1 MAQWQALLSL
11 DSALQAQV
19 IQLYERKF
27 PRHIRHYLSVW
38 IENQDWHS
46 ASVDD
51 LKAKTS
57 FNSLLN
63 SLEEEWGRCVKDNN
77 ILQGPDLPGIK
88 EYLLNHFGN
97 DPKSLAAVLCECLE
111 EEKKIL
117 QQKQLESRIGELKKM
132 SQELSIEI
140 ESLERL
146 HENLRSIHAA
156 QDVEQQANFF
166 GQTKQI
172 VLRQIWNIS
181 KAAADVLERLTT
193 VELPGWKRRQQLAC
207 LGSPVDTRLD
217 HLQNCFTSLAEVL
230 QQVKQH
236 LTQLSD
242 PNELRHGAGGPLA
255 EINTFT
261 QSLMTKLLSSA
272 LVVEK
277 QPVMASMPSIQQP
290 LVLKTKA
297 NFTVGLRFLVNLEKF
312 RCLLK
317 VKAVFDKDVAEK
329 TKTNGFRHFDFTKE
343 PSKVLD
349 VNVTGD
355 CLVAEF
361 TDLVNQESKKRV
373 RKSDESALTVTE
385 ELHVITFV
393 TCFQHAGLDCHIQA
407 STLPVVVISA
417 TGQLPSAW
425 ASVMWYNVST
435 SEPMNLSLFSDPPR
449 LSWPELSQVL
459 SWQFLSVGKR
469 RLDDNQL
476 SMLREKFVEDPD
488 GFVHW
493 NSFSKGGCQKNVN
506 VWLWLSGILDLI
518 KKHLA
523 DLWRDGLI
531 MGFVSRE
538 KIKELLWEKK
548 TGTFLLRFSETNQ
561 DGAISYSW
569 VEHHNGETQVHS
581 IEPYT
586 KSDLEKSPLP
596 DEIYDFTSRV
606 HGNVT
611 RNPLLYL
618 YPDVDKDVAFG
629 RYYYGSDKQTLP
641 RVWGYLP
648 RRPIN
653 VTDMPTPPPSPPHGQ
668 QVPLDA
674 QHP

>member
-1 MAQWQALLSL
+1 MAQWEALLRL
-11 DSALQAQV
+11 DAAFQEQV

-27 PRHIRHYLSVW
+27 PRQIRHYVSAW

-63 SLEEEWGRCVKDNN
+63 SLEEEWGRCVQDND
-77 ILQGPDLPGIK
+77 ILQSPDLPRIK
-88 EYLLNHFGN
+88 DYLLNHFAN
-97 DPKSLAAVLCECLE
+97 DPKSLAAILCECLE

-117 QQKQLESRIGELKKM
+117 QQSQLESLKKM
-132 SQELSIEI
+132 SEELGTEI

-146 HENLRSIHAA
+146 HEKLGSIHAT
-156 QDVEQQANFF
+156 QDVEDQNNFLKR
-166 GQTKQI
+166 TKQI
-172 VLRQIWNIS
+172 ALRQIWKIFETAS
-181 KAAADVLERLTT
+181 VVLETLTT
-193 VELPGWKRRQQLAC
+193 VDLPDWKRRQQLAC

-230 QQVKQH
+230 QQVKRH
-236 LTQLSD
+236 LTRLSE
-242 PNELRHGAGGPLA
+242 PNELDRGAGGPLA
-255 EINTFT
+255 GMNTVT
-261 QSLMTKLLSSA
+261 SLMTKLLTNA

-277 QPVMASMPSIQQP
+277 QPVMTSMPSIQQP

-297 NFTVGLRFLVNLEKF
+297 NFTVGLRFLVNLEEF

-329 TKTNGFRHFDFTKE
+329 TKSNGFRHFDFAKE

-349 VNVTGD
+349 VNVTGA

-361 TDLVNQESKKRV
+361 TDLVLQESKKRA
-373 RKSDESALTVTE
+373 RKSDESASTVTE
-385 ELHVITFV
+385 ELHVIAFV
-393 TCFQHAGLDCHIQA
+393 TRFQHAGLDCHIQA

-425 ASVMWYNVST
+425 ASVMWYNMSAGGPT
-435 SEPMNLSLFSDPPR
+435 NLSLFSDPPR

-476 SMLREKFVEDPD
+476 SMLREKFVEHPD

-506 VWLWLSGILDLI
+506 VWVWLYGILDLI

-538 KIKELLWEKK
+538 QIKKLLWGKK

-561 DGAISYSW
+561 DGAISFSW
-569 VEHHNGETQVHS
+569 VDHHNGETQVHS

-586 KSDLEKSPLP
+586 KSELEKTPMP
-596 DEIYDFTSRV
+596 DAIYDFNPRV
-606 HGNVT
+606 HGDVA

-629 RYYYGSDKQTLP
+629 RYYSSSDKQTLP
-641 RVWGYLP
+641 RGWGYLP

-653 VTDMPTPPPSPPHGQ
+653 VADMPTPPPSPPQVQPHGQ
-668 QVPLDA
+668 RVPLDA
-674 QHP
+674 QLP